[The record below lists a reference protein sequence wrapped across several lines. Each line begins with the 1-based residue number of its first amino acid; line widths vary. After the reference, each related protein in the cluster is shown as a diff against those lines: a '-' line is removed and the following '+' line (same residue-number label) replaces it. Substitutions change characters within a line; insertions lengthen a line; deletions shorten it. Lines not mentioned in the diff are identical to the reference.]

1 LWFALTEAIGFVII
15 NQPFGNPPLVGSY
28 MWAPWSQDC
37 VVSAQAASCAA
48 PLYASGPG
56 WTGLVD
62 GEDGMFTVD

>member
-1 LWFALTEAIGFVII
+1 
-15 NQPFGNPPLVGSY
+15 